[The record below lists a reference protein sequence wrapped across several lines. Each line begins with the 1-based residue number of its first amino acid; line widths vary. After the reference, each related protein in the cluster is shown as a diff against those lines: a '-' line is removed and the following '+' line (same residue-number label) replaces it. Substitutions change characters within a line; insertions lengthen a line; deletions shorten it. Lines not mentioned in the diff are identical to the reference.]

1 MSGEDSS
8 PDREK
13 GEIHKMKKGK
23 KIVIAVG
30 VLLAVA
36 LVSGLTT
43 MAVTNYGSPDDPLVT
58 LSYLNETVTPGIL
71 QQLNAALEARISALQ
86 AQLDQ
91 ITAQGGGG
99 GETPSSAPSGFV
111 VLTLSK
117 GQTVTCGVGTEIM
130 PRIGTVLSFGPD
142 NPRLVDETDAV
153 SVAESG
159 AALTT
164 NHMYMVTING
174 NGVKADRD
182 NTKILIRGEYTVN

>member
-1 MSGEDSS
+1 
-8 PDREK
+8 
-13 GEIHKMKKGK
+13 MKKGK

-71 QQLNAALEARISALQ
+71 QQLNAALDARISALQ

-91 ITAQGGGG
+91 IAAQGGGV
-99 GETPSSAPSGFV
+99 ETPSSAPSGFI
-111 VLTLSK
+111 VLTLNK

-153 SVAESG
+153 SVAEAD

-182 NTKILIRGEYTVN
+182 NTKILIRGEYTVS